1 MSGYGPVRHVKP
13 PKTVKKPYELDYD
26 EIINSI
32 IDLKK
37 DDAVRE
43 KALKYRRE
51 QYETFVRGGIPT
63 KIYKKLLIR
72 ILERFTTFTRKQ
84 LQRISIWLFL
94 WEEESLTGIMKVM
107 PTDAIYGSY
116 VEILKAIFG
125 DPIPFQN
132 QNGDLDL
139 ANSTIVLAINE
150 SMKPCPYGNRCY
162 RKDNLL
168 HVKWR
173 HPQANAVASV
183 AAANAPANAS
193 ASASA
198 SAAAS
203 AQGGRRRQTL
213 RKRKTQKKSRKQRS

>member
-1 MSGYGPVRHVKP
+1 MSGYGPVRHVKS
-13 PKTVKKPYELDYD
+13 PKTVKKPYELDCD
-26 EIINSI
+26 AIIDSI
-32 IDLKK
+32 IDLKN
-37 DDAVRE
+37 DDAVRA
-43 KALKYRRE
+43 KALKYKRE
-51 QYETFVRGGIPT
+51 KYETFLNGGIPT

-72 ILERFTTFTRKQ
+72 ILERFTTFTREQ

-107 PTDAIYGSY
+107 QKDAIYGPY

-150 SMKPCPYGNRCY
+150 SMKPCPYGNGCY
-162 RKDNLL
+162 LKENLL

-173 HPQANAVASV
+173 HPQANVSASASV

-193 ASASA
+193 ASA
-198 SAAAS
+198 AAS
-203 AQGGRRRQTL
+203 AQGGKR
-213 RKRKTQKKSRKQRS
+213 RKRRTQKKSKRTAKQRS

>member
-32 IDLKK
+32 IDLKS
-37 DDAVRE
+37 DDAVRA
-43 KALKYRRE
+43 KALKYKRE
-51 QYETFVRGGIPT
+51 KYDTFIQQYSGLPT
-63 KIYKKLLIR
+63 KMYKKLLIR
-72 ILERFTTFTRKQ
+72 ILERFTTFTREQ
-84 LQRISIWLFL
+84 LKRISVWLFL

-150 SMKPCPYGNRCY
+150 SMKPCPYGNHCY
-162 RKDNLL
+162 RIVKNKL
-168 HVKWR
+168 HAKWR
-173 HPQANAVASV
+173 HPHANASAAASVASSV
-183 AAANAPANAS
+183 AAANAPANA
-193 ASASA
+193 
-198 SAAAS
+198 AAS
-203 AQGGRRRQTL
+203 AQGGKR